1 MRGAV
6 RRRVH
11 VHGAQTRARSAAC
24 GSVSAARASR
34 LAFQLQPRFRPRYRH
49 GLRQRMGVVL
59 TSTSTTVDV
68 DVSGPAV
75 ASNGNGVHA
84 NGIVVGAEFTESPP
98 AANGVALEVADA
110 CSVGQ
115 LSSCAMSKDG
125 ADSES
130 VEEAP
135 ESRWDRLKSVSG
147 LRRSLEIWGF
157 VLQFI
162 VRFVSTKLKFTYGK
176 AGMTK
181 EAIVERK
188 RALAVWLREG
198 LVKLGPTFIKI
209 GQQFSTRVDVLSPEF
224 VKELEKL
231 QDNVPPFSS
240 QLAMRTIAAEIGQ
253 PVDEIFT
260 NFEVEPIA
268 AASLGQVH
276 RAEYQG
282 KDVVVK
288 VQRPGLRVRLSI
300 T

>member
-11 VHGAQTRARSAAC
+11 VHGAQTRGRSAAC
-24 GSVSAARASR
+24 GSVSAARASK

-49 GLRQRMGVVL
+49 GLRQRVGVVL

-84 NGIVVGAEFTESPP
+84 NGIVVGAEFTDSPP

-115 LSSCAMSKDG
+115 LGSCAMSKDG

-130 VEEAP
+130 LEEAP

-209 GQQFSTRVDVLSPEF
+209 GQQFSTRVDVLSPE
-224 VKELEKL
+224 VER
-231 QDNVPPFSS
+231 
-240 QLAMRTIAAEIGQ
+240 LAQPQARAVEGGDQRAVARAGGHGEI
-253 PVDEIFT
+253 DRRED
-260 NFEVEPIA
+260 A
-268 AASLGQVH
+268 L
-276 RAEYQG
+276 
-282 KDVVVK
+282 DV
-288 VQRPGLRVRLSI
+288 RRRDGHGARRCCFPSTGS
-300 T
+300 